1 MTTARNLPSTITSFP
16 APTPQLSQ
24 SLSPAELETHRT
36 QIAFD
41 VEVVLSGYW
50 QADLE
55 PKMKAAVMADWAD
68 ELEDWTLEQVRWGLR
83 AWRRDNPRRKPNPG
97 DILGILKTQRGKT
110 EAAKLAALPRPQPAP
125 RAPVTGEA
133 AAEILARAGF
143 APRRVGGAE

>member
-1 MTTARNLPSTITSFP
+1 MSNLPSTRASFP

-24 SLSPAELETHRT
+24 SLSPAALETHRT

-50 QADLE
+50 QTEMD

-68 ELEDWTLEQVRWGLR
+68 ELEDWTIEQVRWGLR
-83 AWRRDNPRRKPNPG
+83 SWRRENPRRKPNPG
-97 DILGILKTQRGKT
+97 DILGILKAQRGKA
-110 EAAKLAALPRPQPAP
+110 EAAKLAALPRPQPEP
-125 RAPVTGEA
+125 HQPVSRDV

-143 APRRVGGAE
+143 APRRVAGAE

>member
-1 MTTARNLPSTITSFP
+1 M
-16 APTPQLSQ
+16 
-24 SLSPAELETHRT
+24 SPEECAVHR
-36 QIAFD
+36 QKIAFE
-41 VEVVLSGYW
+41 VEVVLDGYW
-50 QADLE
+50 HTQPPVEL
-55 PKMKAAVMADWAD
+55 KAAVMADWAD

-83 AWRRDNPRRKPNPG
+83 AWRRENPRRKPNPG